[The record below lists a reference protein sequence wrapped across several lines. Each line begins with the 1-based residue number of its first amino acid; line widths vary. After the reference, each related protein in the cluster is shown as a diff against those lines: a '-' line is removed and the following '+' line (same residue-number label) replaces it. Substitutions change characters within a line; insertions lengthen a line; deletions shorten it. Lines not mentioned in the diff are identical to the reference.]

1 MAASKGIIGAFKDL
15 VTFIPKL
22 VELNAKNRQKIRDA
36 VGTVADE
43 LIRGLNLVQSRIEGA
58 RVLARSSEKGARAAL
73 ETYMAETT
81 GKLFAAFS
89 EFKICRGLR
98 ETRDEFV
105 RPFAAAKASVRL
117 NNVQKIDSLLYELEH
132 DEKMIIDEV
141 GPLLAQLARAA
152 KGPTAKFLALADDQL
167 QQIEKRK
174 ANLRRLAR
182 EIHIDL

>member
-43 LIRGLNLVQSRIEGA
+43 LIRGL